1 MQASSSDGLTKFLA
15 TWGAIV
21 STAALSVTLYREWLD
36 RAKLQISASIRRI
49 AVSDDGKMVAA
60 VAPDAKV
67 EASEQ
72 LYVMMN
78 VVNVGRRP
86 IVWEGWGGK
95 YHKRE
100 KIGNAFHIGG
110 KNLPKKL
117 LEGESHQEFALLQS
131 DLKPVSDNV
140 KSLFVWSAA
149 GTHWALSEKQLNE
162 LKEQARKAVAPQS
175 KGNSVL

>member
-117 LEGESHQEFALLQS
+117 L
-131 DLKPVSDNV
+131 
-140 KSLFVWSAA
+140 
-149 GTHWALSEKQLNE
+149 
-162 LKEQARKAVAPQS
+162 
-175 KGNSVL
+175 

>member
-1 MQASSSDGLTKFLA
+1 MQAAASSDGLTRFLA

-36 RAKLQISASIRRI
+36 RAKLQICASVRRI
-49 AVSDDGKMVAA
+49 AFSDDGKMVAA
-60 VAPDAKV
+60 VAPDVNV

-100 KIGNAFHIGG
+100 KSGNAFHIGG
-110 KNLPKKL
+110 RNLPKKL
-117 LEGESHQEFALLQS
+117 LEGESHQEFAPLQS

-140 KSLFVWSAA
+140 KSLFVWNPA

-162 LKEQARKAVAPQS
+162 LKEQARNAV
-175 KGNSVL
+175 GR